1 MDVLKKPFNQT
12 KVGKLLNNVL
22 PDKGIIGVLKDVLDL
37 DDTLTPEDKEK
48 AAEMLLK
55 AYEAEVSDR
64 DSARK
69 REVEVTKTGKI
80 DFLFNLTGLVGLTAF
95 GIIVWAILA
104 LDIPESNK
112 ELFYHL
118 IGIVEGVTLSIF
130 GYYFGNVNEKR
141 MKYQLSI
148 GLYPGLLFGSR
159 SYDFN
164 HSTMYVLYVPFIQSY
179 AGDLRR

>member
-1 MDVLKKPFNQT
+1 MIDKKPFNET
-12 KVGKLLNNVL
+12 KVGQLLNKVL
-22 PDKGIIGVLKDVLDL
+22 PDKGVVGVLKDVLDL
-37 DDTLTPEDKEK
+37 DESLTPEDKEK
-48 AAEMLLK
+48 AAERLIR

-69 REVEVTKTGKI
+69 REVEVTKTGKF

-104 LDIPESNK
+104 LEIPEPNK

-130 GYYFGNVNEKR
+130 GYYFGTSMKDEK
-141 MKYQLSI
+141 K
-148 GLYPGLLFGSR
+148 
-159 SYDFN
+159 
-164 HSTMYVLYVPFIQSY
+164 
-179 AGDLRR
+179 

>member
-1 MDVLKKPFNQT
+1 MDVLKKPFNET
-12 KVGKLLNNVL
+12 KVGKILADVL
-22 PDKGIIGVLKDVLDL
+22 PDKGVIGVLKNVLDL

-48 AAEMLLK
+48 AAETLLK

-69 REVEVTKTGKI
+69 REVEVTKTGKF
-80 DFLFNLTGLVGLTAF
+80 DFLFNLTGLVGLSAF
-95 GIIVWAILA
+95 GVIVWAILA

-130 GYYFGNVNEKR
+130 GYYFGTSMNSKWT
-141 MKYQLSI
+141 L
-148 GLYPGLLFGSR
+148 
-159 SYDFN
+159 
-164 HSTMYVLYVPFIQSY
+164 H
-179 AGDLRR
+179 

>member
-1 MDVLKKPFNQT
+1 MKKPFNET
-12 KVGKLLNNVL
+12 KVGKLLGKVL
-22 PDKGIIGVLKDVLDL
+22 PEEGITGILRNVLDL
-37 DDTLTPEDKEK
+37 DDTLTPEDKER
-48 AAEMLLK
+48 AAETLLR

-95 GIIVWAILA
+95 GVIVWAILV
-104 LDIPESNK
+104 LDIPEQNK

-130 GYYFGNVNEKR
+130 GYYFGTSMKDEK
-141 MKYQLSI
+141 
-148 GLYPGLLFGSR
+148 
-159 SYDFN
+159 
-164 HSTMYVLYVPFIQSY
+164 
-179 AGDLRR
+179 

>member
-1 MDVLKKPFNQT
+1 MDVLKKPFNET
-12 KVGKLLNNVL
+12 KVGKILADVL
-22 PDKGIIGVLKDVLDL
+22 PDKGVIGVLKNVLDL

-48 AAEMLLK
+48 AAETLLK

-69 REVEVTKTGKI
+69 REVEVKKSGHF
-80 DFLFNLTGLVGLTAF
+80 DYLFNLTGLVGLTSF

-118 IGIVEGVTLSIF
+118 IGIVEGVALSIF
-130 GYYFGNVNEKR
+130 GYYFGN
-141 MKYQLSI
+141 SI
-148 GLYPGLLFGSR
+148 KK
-159 SYDFN
+159 
-164 HSTMYVLYVPFIQSY
+164 
-179 AGDLRR
+179 

>member
-1 MDVLKKPFNQT
+1 MKKPLSET
-12 KVGKLLNNVL
+12 KVGQLLSKVL
-22 PDKGIIGVLKDVLDL
+22 PDKGITGVLKDFLDL
-37 DDTLTPEDKEK
+37 DDTLSPEDKEK
-48 AAEMLLK
+48 AAETLLK

-69 REVEVTKTGKI
+69 REVEVTKTGKF

-130 GYYFGNVNEKR
+130 GYYFGTSMNNK
-141 MKYQLSI
+141 
-148 GLYPGLLFGSR
+148 
-159 SYDFN
+159 
-164 HSTMYVLYVPFIQSY
+164 
-179 AGDLRR
+179 

>member
-1 MDVLKKPFNQT
+1 MTDKKPFNET
-12 KVGKLLNNVL
+12 KVGKLLSKVL
-22 PDKGIIGVLKDVLDL
+22 PNEGITGVLKNVLDL
-37 DDTLTPEDKEK
+37 DDTLTSEDKER
-48 AAEMLLK
+48 AAETLLR

-95 GIIVWAILA
+95 GVMVWAILV
-104 LDIPESNK
+104 LDIPEQNK

-130 GYYFGNVNEKR
+130 GYYFGTSMKDEK
-141 MKYQLSI
+141 
-148 GLYPGLLFGSR
+148 
-159 SYDFN
+159 
-164 HSTMYVLYVPFIQSY
+164 
-179 AGDLRR
+179 